1 MPETIITLYCF
12 FDELLKA
19 LNYQDDE
26 QARVST
32 AEVMTIATVA
42 TEFFTGNHQK
52 SLDFLISHRYIPTFS
67 KSRFSRRLHR
77 IPESLWQFALH
88 ILAQI
93 KEQTTAFLVD
103 SFPVPVCK
111 NVRIKRCK
119 IYKTEEYR
127 GYTASKK
134 EYFYGLKVCLIVT
147 DTGRPVELVFVPGS
161 THDCKALRSMEID
174 LPEQSILIGD
184 KGFIDRGF
192 EGDLKEDASIH
203 LIVPS
208 RSNMKQQLSDFVQW
222 IAGTMRKRVETT
234 FSQLSERLA
243 RSVHAVTPRGFELKI
258 FLTVLTYAILR

>member
-1 MPETIITLYCF
+1 MLDTIITLYCF

-19 LNYQDDE
+19 LDHHDDK
-26 QARVST
+26 QSKVST
-32 AEVMTIATVA
+32 AEIMTVA
-42 TEFFTGNHQK
+42 AVAAEFFTGNHQK
-52 SLDFLISHRYIPTFS
+52 ALDFLSSHKYIPAFS
-67 KSRFSRRLHR
+67 KSRFSRRLHQ

-88 ILAQI
+88 VLAQV

-161 THDCKALRSMEID
+161 LHDCKALRSMAID

-184 KGFIDRGF
+184 KGFLDRAF

-208 RSNMKQQLSDFVQW
+208 RSNMKVQISDFVQW

-234 FSQLSERLA
+234 FSQLSQRFA